1 MSKLIEAPIT
11 LIVKNE
17 KTGAEKMVE
26 SELFIELPDIKEI
39 FRTELGEVHA
49 IDFGGNHYE
58 INVEFEEFKGLW
70 LLGRKAKKLDRKA
83 KGYQDIW

>member
-11 LIVKNE
+11 LMIKDE
-17 KTGAEKMVE
+17 KAGKEKPFE
-26 SELFIELPDIKEI
+26 SELFVELPDIKEI

-49 IDFGGNHYE
+49 IDLYGNHYE

-70 LLGRKAKKLDRKA
+70 LLGRKAVKLDRKA